1 VFEVRTADENGMQD
15 AGTQQTKYA
24 IESRRA
30 FRKDAEQDADLL
42 KLFGKKAWIV
52 EV

>member
-1 VFEVRTADENGMQD
+1 MFEVRSECTASQKEYWPECQYNKETARTD
-15 AGTQQTKYA
+15 
-24 IESRRA
+24 
-30 FRKDAEQDADLL
+30 RKAAEQDVDLL

>member
-1 VFEVRTADENGMQD
+1 VFEVRTADENGTQD

-24 IESRRA
+24 VEAQRT
-30 FRKDAEQDADLL
+30 FRKDAEQDVDML

>member
-1 VFEVRTADENGMQD
+1 MFEVRTGRDDDGDNGYCLE
-15 AGTQQTKYA
+15 T
-24 IESRRA
+24 RRT
-30 FRKDAEQDADLL
+30 FRQDAEQDVDLL